1 MRRARSQPTT
11 PTAFTVHDAEFRTSD
26 SIFKELNRRARSA
39 AIAIA
44 DVRSP
49 RHYLHGV
56 PWLDA
61 HHFHRD
67 APPDQQEAGR
77 SLKTDGA
84 RCAGSG
90 GDASATFGLGRQSED
105 SSEASP
111 APHGAR
117 GTLLAG
123 GLTSVTIRRPTVD
136 GGGPAG
142 GGGLGGKAFLAASGR
157 LPRCAGGS
165 SGISPVSR

>member
-1 MRRARSQPTT
+1 M
-11 PTAFTVHDAEFRTSD
+11 
-26 SIFKELNRRARSA
+26 RRARSA

-117 GTLLAG
+117 GALAGAG
-123 GLTSVTIRRPTVD
+123 GLTSANTRRPTVD

-142 GGGLGGKAFLAASGR
+142 GGLGGKGFFAAIGR
-157 LPRCAGGS
+157 VARCTGGAS
-165 SGISPVSR
+165 SGISPGSR

>member
-1 MRRARSQPTT
+1 M
-11 PTAFTVHDAEFRTSD
+11 
-26 SIFKELNRRARSA
+26 RRARSA

-117 GTLLAG
+117 GALAARAG
-123 GLTSVTIRRPTVD
+123 GLTSVSIRRPTVD

-142 GGGLGGKAFLAASGR
+142 GGGLGGKAFFAA
-157 LPRCAGGS
+157 
-165 SGISPVSR
+165 I